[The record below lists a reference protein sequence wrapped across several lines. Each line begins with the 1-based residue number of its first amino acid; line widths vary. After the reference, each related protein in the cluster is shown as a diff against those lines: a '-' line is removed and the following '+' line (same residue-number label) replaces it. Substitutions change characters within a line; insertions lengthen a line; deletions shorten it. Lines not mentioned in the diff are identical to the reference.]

1 VKVDEL
7 FLGTSSWTADGWVG
21 SFYPPGSKPPDF
33 LAHYSKHFNTVEID
47 STFYRIPSAKTVS
60 QWRERTPPGFVFAAK
75 APQTITH
82 EKVLVDADGDLSA
95 FLSVMDILGD
105 KLGPLLFQFP
115 YFNKQRFQGLDSF
128 LERLEPWL
136 AKLPTG
142 HRWVV
147 EVRNKNWMSEKLY
160 GALRRH
166 DVALALVDQ
175 AWMPLPA
182 ELFENGNPITA
193 DFTFIRWLGD
203 RKGIEERTKVW
214 DKTIIDRSS
223 GLEEWARILRRIAQ
237 EGIRIYGYANNHYAG
252 HAPETVRLFQQ
263 KWSACAARA

>member
-175 AWMPLPA
+175 AWMPRPA